1 MIEELRKDGGE
12 IRRLSKQEPSPLAK
26 IATGAEPDRLKLMF
40 LPLMNSTKS
49 VSEQTKAAIKLSKQ
63 SNLPGEQ
70 LISLI
75 SAIIVLADKILT
87 KEDINDIWEEISMLK
102 VIQFAEEKGME
113 KGVEKGMEKGV
124 GRGMQD
130 IIYKQLLIKFQ
141 ASGDGS

>member
-87 KEDINDIWEEISMLK
+87 KEDINDIWEEIEDAVDQRTS
-102 VIQFAEEKGME
+102 
-113 KGVEKGMEKGV
+113 
-124 GRGMQD
+124 RGWELSTQTPR
-130 IIYKQLLIKFQ
+130 
-141 ASGDGS
+141 SGESFYSRN